1 MKLGARLLKQLIL
14 EVLDE
19 GKQERKWVKLQPE
32 EEQESRMSAEQQG
45 SKLSDLAWNKKVK
58 GGDPI
63 EDINRDVLQYIKQI

>member
-32 EEQESRMSAEQQG
+32 EEQESWLSAEQQG